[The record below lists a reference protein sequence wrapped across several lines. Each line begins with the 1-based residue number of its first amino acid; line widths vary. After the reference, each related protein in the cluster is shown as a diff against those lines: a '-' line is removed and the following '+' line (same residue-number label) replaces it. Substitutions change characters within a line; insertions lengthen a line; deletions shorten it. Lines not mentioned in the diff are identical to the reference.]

1 MSSQHKLYN
10 HQVTPPAEAWKNIAG
25 ELEELQTLKPLGQ
38 RLQAL
43 ETTPPPAVWDHIR
56 EHLEEEHS
64 FTGVAERLQTLEVM
78 PPAAAWDQIDAA
90 LKTDMPATKQAPVK
104 RGAFNWSKYAVAA
117 CIAGLLA
124 FALFHL
130 ANKPDNNT
138 KDILAKIFDGKKDSS
153 KPPVAL
159 QQPKTGPAALPH
171 SEAGGSLALNDP
183 PVKPVQIRTAS
194 GNTYKTTVEKNKA
207 IQGRYI
213 MLMTEDGNVVR
224 MSKKLGNMADCI
236 AGENASEDC
245 NYQIEQWQKEMAKAP
260 VAATPDNFLDIL
272 ELAKS
277 ENAGL

>member
-1 MSSQHKLYN
+1 MSSQHKLYDY
-10 HQVTPPAEAWKNIAG
+10 QVTPPAEAWKNIAG
-25 ELEELQTLKPLGQ
+25 ELEELQALKPFGR

-43 ETTPPPAVWDHIR
+43 ETPPPPAAWDHIL

-64 FTGVAERLQTLEVM
+64 FTDVAERLRALEVA
-78 PPAAAWDQIDAA
+78 PPAATWDKIDAE
-90 LKTDMPATKQAPVK
+90 LATNRPVSKRAPVK
-104 RGAFNWSKYAVAA
+104 KGTFNWSKYAVAA
-117 CIAGLLA
+117 CIVGLLGFSVFHLVEKSNRDSKSIIAGL
-124 FALFHL
+124 FE
-130 ANKPDNNT
+130 
-138 KDILAKIFDGKKDSS
+138 KKGDSS
-153 KPPVAL
+153 KPPVAP
-159 QQPKTGPAALPH
+159 QQAKTRPVTIPH
-171 SEAGGSLALNDP
+171 SETGGSLALNDP
-183 PVKPVQIRTAS
+183 PAKPVQIRTAS

-277 ENAGL
+277 ENSGL